1 MTKRSPFH
9 AAIAGLTVAAIVA
22 NPITAV
28 AAPNAPAAADEA
40 ENALTHTV
48 PTPGWVTVDPK
59 PAGTASTFTA
69 TVLPYVTGEV
79 LFVVTTK
86 APEGQAGEEV
96 FRQQAPITEG
106 KAVFNHAFANA
117 GEYVVQATI
126 VREGKAGI
134 PSAPYAFTVAQNELP
149 SGTSISG
156 NITAGD
162 LAGPIVG
169 AVVSLA
175 VLIGSQSHIP
185 ALEQMITDTQKALGI
200 YNPQLVASFDNA
212 LPVVGGVIGVAGLAG
227 SIAGLVKALKDSGVE
242 ITIEKNN
249 A

>member
-1 MTKRSPFH
+1 MTKRSQFH
-9 AAIAGLTVAAIVA
+9 AAIAGLTAAAIVA
-22 NPITAV
+22 SPITAV
-28 AAPNAPAAADEA
+28 AAPNPPSAVGEADAPA
-40 ENALTHTV
+40 HTV
-48 PTPGWVTVDPK
+48 PTPGWVTVDAK
-59 PAGTASTFTA
+59 PAGAASTFSA
-69 TVLPYVTGEV
+69 TVLPNVSGEV
-79 LFVVTTK
+79 LFVVTAK
-86 APEGQAGEEV
+86 AADGQAGEEV
-96 FRQQAPITEG
+96 FRQQAPIAEG
-106 KAVFNHAFANA
+106 KAVLNHAFANA

-200 YNPQLVASFDNA
+200 YNPQVVAAFDNA

-227 SIAGLVKALKDSGVE
+227 AIAGLVKALKDAGVE